1 MIFVNSHKPYKKP
14 RFYEALIEF
23 FAVLWYDVWVFIRQD
38 GIRESTPFRIGLIRS
53 DIKVKKI
60 GALVMVKKSIFR
72 KKSLEQIS
80 TPEQLDDYIKVTKPS
95 VWVVLIATILLIAGV
110 LVWAVFGKIEV
121 NTENGT
127 ETLAP
132 ISYLIN

>member
-1 MIFVNSHKPYKKP
+1 
-14 RFYEALIEF
+14 
-23 FAVLWYDVWVFIRQD
+23 
-38 GIRESTPFRIGLIRS
+38 
-53 DIKVKKI
+53 
-60 GALVMVKKSIFR
+60 MVKKSIFR

>member
-1 MIFVNSHKPYKKP
+1 MA
-14 RFYEALIEF
+14 E
-23 FAVLWYDVWVFIRQD
+23 
-38 GIRESTPFRIGLIRS
+38 
-53 DIKVKKI
+53 
-60 GALVMVKKSIFR
+60 KSIFR

>member
-1 MIFVNSHKPYKKP
+1 MA
-14 RFYEALIEF
+14 E
-23 FAVLWYDVWVFIRQD
+23 
-38 GIRESTPFRIGLIRS
+38 
-53 DIKVKKI
+53 
-60 GALVMVKKSIFR
+60 KSIFR

-95 VWVVLIATILLIAGV
+95 VWVVLIATIILIAGV

>member
-1 MIFVNSHKPYKKP
+1 MA
-14 RFYEALIEF
+14 E
-23 FAVLWYDVWVFIRQD
+23 
-38 GIRESTPFRIGLIRS
+38 
-53 DIKVKKI
+53 
-60 GALVMVKKSIFR
+60 KSIFR

-95 VWVVLIATILLIAGV
+95 VWVVLIATILLIAGI